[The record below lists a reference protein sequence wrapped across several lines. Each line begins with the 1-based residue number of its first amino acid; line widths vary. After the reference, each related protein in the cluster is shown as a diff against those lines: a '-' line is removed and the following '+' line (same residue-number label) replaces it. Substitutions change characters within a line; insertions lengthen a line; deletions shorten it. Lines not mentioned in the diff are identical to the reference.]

1 MREGPI
7 CRCPECREGTIIAL
21 DNGLYTCTSCNKTW
35 NLEEIYGLLWFQ
47 QLFRLIKLRQ
57 RTRKSKKDTI
67 ESLDQRISF
76 SLEKIKELELQIND
90 LEEALESM
98 EYDLDDLRFQDI
110 QAELEHKQHYL
121 SLKQKSLQKLYRMR
135 NVLTKG
141 ENNPSQ

>member
-7 CRCPECREGTIIAL
+7 CRCPECREGTVFAL

-47 QLFRLIKLRQ
+47 QLLRLIKLRQ

-90 LEEALESM
+90 LEDALMLM
-98 EYDLDDLRFQDI
+98 EYDPDDLRFQDI
-110 QAELEHKQHYL
+110 QAVL
-121 SLKQKSLQKLYRMR
+121 SKMAHF
-135 NVLTKG
+135 
-141 ENNPSQ
+141 